1 MKKAVVIGGMG
12 KVGTYLVPMLCQSGY
27 QVVNVSRGQSQPFLP
42 DPYWREVEQ
51 LTLTR
56 ESPDFPTAI
65 ASQNAD
71 VVVDMICF
79 SEQEMARLID
89 RLQGSVSHYLACGS
103 VWAHGYSTAVPYTEE
118 QCREPFG
125 EYGIEKDKM
134 ARSLERRWAREGF
147 PGTCVH
153 PGHIVGPGHIPL
165 NPQGNK
171 ELSVFADLMHGRP
184 VALPGTGMETLHH
197 VHARDVAGVFLAA
210 IQAGSVSYGQDF
222 HAVSPHALTM
232 RGYAEAVAG
241 WFGQEAHLTFVPFDQ
256 WKEGV
261 SEAAAQSSWDHIAHS
276 PCASMEKARRL
287 LNFTPRYESL
297 EAVRESLFW
306 LISCGQVQ

>member
-1 MKKAVVIGGMG
+1 MKKAVVIGGKG

-27 QVVNVSRGQSQPFLP
+27 QVVNVSRGQSEPFLP
-42 DPYWREVEQ
+42 DPCWREVEQ
-51 LTLTR
+51 VTLER
-56 ESPDFPTAI
+56 ENPSFPSAI
-65 ASQNAD
+65 ATLCAD

-79 SEQEMARLID
+79 SESDMSRLVEALD
-89 RLQGSVSHYLACGS
+89 GRVTHYLACGS
-103 VWAHGYSTAVPYTEE
+103 VWAHGRSVAVPYAEE
-118 QCREPFG
+118 ECRTPFG
-125 EYGIEKDKM
+125 TYGIEKDKM
-134 ARSLERRWAREGF
+134 ARSLERRWARRGF

-171 ELSVFADLMHGRP
+171 ELSVFSALMHGRE
-184 VALPGTGMETLHH
+184 VALPNAGMETLHH

-210 IQAGSVSYGQDF
+210 IQAGSLSYGQDF

-241 WFGQEAHLTFVPFDQ
+241 WFGQQAHLTYAPFAQ
-256 WKEGV
+256 WKQGV
-261 SEAAAQSSWDHIAHS
+261 PEAAAQSTWDHIAHS

-287 LNFTPRYESL
+287 LHFTPRYESL
-297 EAVRESLFW
+297 EAIRESLFW
-306 LISCGQVQ
+306 LISYGQVE